1 MSRQSKDKWMEIPK
15 TLMSYLVLQGKT
27 FSDVNL
33 FERLLLC
40 KSKEW
45 QFIEYNTWNGKY
57 IPRTKYGIYKVV
69 DDETKRKLEDH
80 AWISLTNDKG
90 KVEVPVV
97 PFFISKWRKNCASI
111 GIGNHNNELIELL
124 KKAKDNCN
132 NWGEIDAGASK
143 SLLELHDRVEGGT
156 PANYRVQP
164 FGENSCIMTSF
175 HYINDWEGRNQL
187 LRKISVSINY
197 SKYSAKAKN
206 RRSFAAWVM
215 NHCVK
220 GYECRLLQNVNV
232 LHERALWPLL
242 CILQGTDG
250 SINHAITTVE
260 NFIFES
266 NCSHAL
272 TLNIDNLNW
281 CCNTDMSSD
290 IKFDRVPFAYR
301 FVKHRPPPQLLLRCC
316 NRNVSVWNAM
326 IQCIKCVKNEPIIH
340 AMKEMSQSPSVTKIN
355 SNIFDTVRNVLHGK
369 GAGYRPVRV
378 HNIDEV
384 MK

>member
-57 IPRTKYGIYKVV
+57 TPRTKYGIYKVV
-69 DDETKRKLEDH
+69 DDETKRKLEDQ
-80 AWISLTNDKG
+80 
-90 KVEVPVV
+90 
-97 PFFISKWRKNCASI
+97 
-111 GIGNHNNELIELL
+111 
-124 KKAKDNCN
+124 
-132 NWGEIDAGASK
+132 EIDAGASK